1 MLRNDDCTERRIPR
15 SAVFLQTFSE
25 APVDIRLVSSLT
37 NDDEDR
43 FAALVLHAMSELLGK
58 TSAAYTVRIV
68 TAAGKI
74 LQHSRPQPAAVK
86 PSPLSSS
93 RTAMDTRR

>member
-1 MLRNDDCTERRIPR
+1 M
-15 SAVFLQTFSE
+15 
-25 APVDIRLVSSLT
+25 DIRVVSSLT

-43 FAALVLHAMSELLGK
+43 FASLVLNTVSELLGR

-68 TAAGKI
+68 TAAGKV
-74 LQHSRPQPAAVK
+74 LQQSRPQPASK
-86 PSPLSSS
+86 PLTLRSS